1 MARLTSRCRL
11 AYLGDSAA
19 ERTYKPRQNPML
31 KSPIRTTARR
41 RLLTLAPLAAV
52 CLMTALTLG
61 CDEGE
66 NAELA
71 ILDIQPRSG
80 SAQGNQV
87 VTISGTGF
95 RRDMGYSIYF
105 GSQAAESML
114 VVNSE
119 QIRVTTPQTEEGGS
133 VDVLMRTDDGAAF
146 RIAEAYTFADAPAA
160 GSGADQGK
168 LPF

>member
-1 MARLTSRCRL
+1 MGC
-11 AYLGDSAA
+11 GDEES
-19 ERTYKPRQNPML
+19 
-31 KSPIRTTARR
+31 
-41 RLLTLAPLAAV
+41 
-52 CLMTALTLG
+52 
-61 CDEGE
+61 
-66 NAELA
+66 AELA
-71 ILDIQPRSG
+71 ILDIQPRAG

-119 QIRVTTPQTEEGGS
+119 QIRVTTPQTETSGA
-133 VDVLMRTDDGAAF
+133 VDVLLRTDDGAAF
-146 RIAEAYTFADAPAA
+146 RIADAYSFADAPAA
-160 GSGADQGK
+160 GATGADQGK